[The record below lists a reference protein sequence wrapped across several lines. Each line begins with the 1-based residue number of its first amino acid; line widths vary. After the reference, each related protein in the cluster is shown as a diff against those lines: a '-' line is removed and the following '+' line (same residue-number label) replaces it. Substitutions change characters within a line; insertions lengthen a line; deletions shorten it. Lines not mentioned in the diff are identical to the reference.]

1 MAYKKHQ
8 IVAKAAM
15 FKKTMMASLAALA
28 ISAVC
33 MADGGLTY
41 SDSLKQK
48 AESGD
53 ATAQSNLARC
63 YEDGLGVKKDA
74 VEAHKWFLKAAKQ
87 NDSYALYS
95 VGWNYAHGAGGV
107 KKDVIEAAKWYRKS
121 AERDNAG
128 AQFDLGNCYWNGNG
142 VEQNKAEAIKWYTK
156 SAENGNIKAQKMLG
170 AKYFSGDGVREDRV
184 KAAKWF
190 RKAAERDDVD
200 AQLMLGLC
208 YFHKGGNLAEAVK
221 WFRKAAEKG
230 EATAQYALGL
240 CYFEG
245 KGVAENVEEAF
256 KWLSK
261 SAKQGNKDAKEV
273 LKKPEFQ
280 FISAFRNADDMEAG
294 EVCLQKLKEF
304 KNDGRFSKTTNASPK
319 KNALIVKGMYLGMP
333 IDDAVVACGEIAK
346 KSDDY
351 FVVDS
356 RMLNE
361 PEWSKYKPLTKK
373 MKGLDGVCIFTC
385 KNSATG
391 KREKLIQDASLMCRA
406 CMDKKGAVNQ
416 FYFTKMGIDE
426 IFKAASQTS
435 EEFAEKLQEEYP
447 QIATFDQSVKD
458 KQEDGA
464 NKREYRWTYRSE
476 LGYSVELYENAI
488 IVHHDGEDKEIRI
501 NDYRRIMA
509 NDPNAVG
516 VGFGASQ
523 FNKYLSIRMNAK
535 GK

>member
-1 MAYKKHQ
+1 MAYEKPQ
-8 IVAKAAM
+8 IVAKSAM
-15 FKKTMMASLAALA
+15 FRKTMMASLVALA

-33 MADGGLTY
+33 MAEGGQPF
-41 SDSLKQK
+41 SELKQQ

-53 ATAQSNLARC
+53 VKAQFGIAMRYYSG
-63 YEDGLGVKKDA
+63 DGVKQNL
-74 VEAHKWFLKAAKQ
+74 VESRKWFLKAAERGDAGAQYMASFLYRSEK
-87 NDSYALYS
+87 DYANAAKWALKAAEQGDAQGQYLLATYYLT
-95 VGWNYAHGAGGV
+95 GKGV
-107 KKDVIEAAKWYRKS
+107 KKDP
-121 AERDNAG
+121 
-128 AQFDLGNCYWNGNG
+128 
-142 VEQNKAEAIKWYTK
+142 AEAFKW
-156 SAENGNIKAQKMLG
+156 LL
-170 AKYFSGDGVREDRV
+170 
-184 KAAKWF
+184 
-190 RKAAERDDVD
+190 KAAEQGD
-200 AQLMLGLC
+200 A
-208 YFHKGGNLAEAVK
+208 N
-221 WFRKAAEKG
+221 
-230 EATAQYALGL
+230 AQYFVGEF
-240 CYFEG
+240 YFEG

-261 SAKQGNKDAKEV
+261 SAKQGNKDAKEA

-304 KNDGRFSKTTNASPK
+304 KNDGRFAKTTNASPK
-319 KNALIVKGMYLGMP
+319 KNALVVKGMYLGMP

-406 CMDKKGAVNQ
+406 CIDKKGTVNQ

-464 NKREYRWTYRSE
+464 NKREYRWTYRSN

-488 IVHHDGEDKEIRI
+488 IVRHDGEDKEIRI

>member
-1 MAYKKHQ
+1 MAYKKPQ

-15 FKKTMMASLAALA
+15 FKKTMMASLVALA

-33 MADGGLTY
+33 MADGGQ
-41 SDSLKQK
+41 SFSELKQQ

-53 ATAQSNLARC
+53 VKAQFGIAMRYYSGDGVTQNL
-63 YEDGLGVKKDA
+63 
-74 VEAHKWFLKAAKQ
+74 VESRKWFLKAAEQ
-87 NDSYALYS
+87 GD
-95 VGWNYAHGAGGV
+95 
-107 KKDVIEAAKWYRKS
+107 
-121 AERDNAG
+121 AG
-128 AQFDLGNCYWNGNG
+128 AQYMLSFLYR
-142 VEQNKAEAIKWYTK
+142 AEKDYTNAVKW
-156 SAENGNIKAQKMLG
+156 AL
-170 AKYFSGDGVREDRV
+170 
-184 KAAKWF
+184 KAAKQG
-190 RKAAERDDVD
+190 D
-200 AQLMLGLC
+200 AQ
-208 YFHKGGNLAEAVK
+208 
-221 WFRKAAEKG
+221 
-230 EATAQYALGL
+230 AQYFAGEL
-240 CYFEG
+240 YFRGEG
-245 KGVAENVEEAF
+245 VSENVEEAF

-261 SAKQGNKDAKEV
+261 SAKQGNKDAKEF

-280 FISAFRNADDMEAG
+280 FISAFRSADDMEAG
-294 EVCLQKLKEF
+294 ETCLKKLKEF
-304 KNDGRFSKTTNASPK
+304 KNDGRFAKTTNASPK
-319 KNALIVKGMYLGMP
+319 KNALVVKGMYLGMP

-346 KSDDY
+346 ESADY

-361 PEWSKYKPLTKK
+361 SEWSKYKPLVKK

-406 CMDKKGAVNQ
+406 CMDKKGTVNQ

-488 IVHHDGEDKEIRI
+488 IVRHDGEDKEIRI

-523 FNKYLSIRMNAK
+523 FNKYLSVRMNVK
-535 GK
+535 